1 MHEISNNGSYIIVHH
16 HTPEGSRTGQAGV
29 GGGQHLQSRQPG
41 LAGAAVS
48 SWPPREVFQISGSL
62 YIPGL
67 GGGTLEDCH
76 GDTRLVGVV
85 PSHPRGLDQAPRCQ
99 PAFDYT

>member
-1 MHEISNNGSYIIVHH
+1 MHEISNNGSYIIVHRR
-16 HTPEGSRTGQAGV
+16 EAGQEQRGEHKH
-29 GGGQHLQSRQPG
+29 QHLQTWKPG

-62 YIPGL
+62 SDIPGL
-67 GGGTLEDCH
+67 GGGALEDCH
-76 GDTRLVGVV
+76 GNTRLVGVV

>member
-1 MHEISNNGSYIIVHH
+1 MHEISNNGSYIIVHRR
-16 HTPEGSRTGQAGV
+16 EAEQDRRGL